1 MSTNQLYMY
10 ISSVSLLWRHNGRD
24 DVSNHQPHDCLFNP
38 SSRRRSKK
46 ISKLRVTG
54 LCAGNSP
61 VTGEFP
67 AQMASN
73 AENVTIWWRHHVLSP
88 AVPISRGQRCELS
101 LLLIVEIDEVLI
113 VEIQSKMPFCPHTT
127 RFAVGGSLLSDTL
140 CEYLRFVEIFLK
152 RSKGDTYLLE
162 RQHPQVTSQ
171 SLFVTS

>member
-24 DVSNHQPHDCLFNP
+24 DVSNHQPHDCLFNR

-46 ISKLRVTG
+46 IS
-54 LCAGNSP
+54 
-61 VTGEFP
+61 GEIP
-67 AQMASN
+67 AHMASN
-73 AENVTIWWRHHVLSP
+73 AENVTIWWCHHVLSP
-88 AVPISRGQRCELS
+88 AVPISRGQGCELS
-101 LLLIVEIDEVLI
+101 LLLFVEIDKVLI
-113 VEIQSKMPFCPHTT
+113 VEIPSKMPFCPHTT